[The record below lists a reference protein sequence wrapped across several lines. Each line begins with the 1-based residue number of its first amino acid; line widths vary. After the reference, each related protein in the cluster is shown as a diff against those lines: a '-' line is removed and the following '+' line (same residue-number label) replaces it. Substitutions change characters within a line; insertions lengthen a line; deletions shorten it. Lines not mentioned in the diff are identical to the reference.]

1 MCNYYTWLSELP
13 AEIDFL
19 SGTLSIEPNTAL
31 GKASFGACE
40 HARVKLDFKLL
51 AALQDISSADI
62 AITHALNEDVCIVF
76 EPARGYY
83 NGITGTAS
91 VIHKLDKELMG
102 DATYRCPMCGHAE
115 FNTYSPPFSPTGNA
129 GEPAETTEPEVDN
142 DTLTQCGKCSFIGER
157 CAFNTIIWDN
167 AEPPAEGK

>member
-51 AALQDISSADI
+51 AALQEISSADI

-76 EPARGYY
+76 EPAHDYY

-102 DATYRCPMCGHAE
+102 DATYRCPMCGQAE
-115 FNTYSPPFSPTGNA
+115 FNTYAPLFTPTGRVSESD
-129 GEPAETTEPEVDN
+129 EPSETEVDH
-142 DTLTQCGKCSFIGER
+142 DDQT
-157 CAFNTIIWDN
+157 
-167 AEPPAEGK
+167 